1 MPATPRNRTDA
12 CSGVA
17 DVHTVPP
24 RSAQRA
30 RSVAGPSSPRTS
42 TSTGE
47 SASGDPA

>member
-17 DVHTVPP
+17 DVPTVSPVEVDVRGLDGP
-24 RSAQRA
+24 ATLRA
-30 RSVAGPSSPRTS
+30 RWTDL
-42 TSTGE
+42 GE